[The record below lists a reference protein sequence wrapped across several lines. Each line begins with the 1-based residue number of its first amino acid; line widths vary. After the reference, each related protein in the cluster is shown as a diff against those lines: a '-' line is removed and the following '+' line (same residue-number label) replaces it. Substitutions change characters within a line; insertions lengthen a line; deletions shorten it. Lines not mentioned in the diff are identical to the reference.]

1 MQETKPKIKIW
12 ISALRLRTLPLSWAG
27 IIMGSAIAMGE
38 NKFNFRIFLWALIT
52 ASLYQIL
59 SNLANDY
66 GDGIKGTDVHRVG
79 PQRGVGSG
87 LISASSMKKAVWFTV
102 FLAVISTIILLKI
115 AFKQFNETMLV
126 YFILGL
132 ASVWA
137 AVKYTVGEKAYGY
150 AGWGDVFVLFF
161 FGLVSVMGVYFLHTH
176 YFNIDV
182 ILPAFSIGL
191 LSVAVL
197 NINNLRDLEND
208 KIAGKITLPVRLGRA
223 NALKYHR
230 ALLILSFLFWI
241 YFLTKN
247 NFSSWQWLSLLPYV
261 ILFVKLKNLKTG
273 LPEEYNKMLK
283 KTSLLTFGVSILFFI
298 AVAVD

>member
-1 MQETKPKIKIW
+1 
-12 ISALRLRTLPLSWAG
+12 
-27 IIMGSAIAMGE
+27 MGSAIAMGE
-38 NKFNFRIFLWALIT
+38 NKFNFKIFLWALIT

-102 FLAVISTIILLKI
+102 FLAVISTVTLLKI
-115 AFKQFNETMLV
+115 AFEQLNETVLV

-161 FGLVSVMGVYFLHTH
+161 FGLVSVAGVYYLYTKNLNPDIF
-176 YFNIDV
+176 
-182 ILPAFSIGL
+182 LPALSIGL

-197 NINNLRDLEND
+197 NINNMRDLEND

-230 ALLILSFLFWI
+230 ALLVLTFLFWL

-261 ILFVKLKNLKTG
+261 VLLTSLRKLKTNI
-273 LPEEYNKMLK
+273 PEEYNKMLK